1 MQDKIF
7 YAICFGFILGV
18 LLRSFLSVNFYLII
32 LFGLIALA
40 FILFFSLISKNKC
53 LPAGRQGVL
62 FGIFIL
68 VFSIGIFRFQMVDV
82 SAPSIF
88 ESQVGQKTSFSGEI
102 IDEPTITENN
112 QKLTVLLAPQG
123 LALEPLKARPFPT
136 KTKILL
142 SANLDENYQYGDEI
156 NFEGTLKKPENFITD
171 QGKEFDYVN
180 YLRKDGIFYVMRYPK
195 IEIISSDNGNF
206 IKNALF
212 YVKDEFLSK
221 MNLAIREPESLLM
234 GGLILGEKS
243 SFNEALRQSFV
254 DTGTIHIVA
263 LSGYN
268 VTIVAEWIMKIFSFS
283 SFPKNFGIGAGIIT
297 ILLFVLMTGGSSTA
311 VRAGIMASLALF
323 ARVIGRNYDVGRAL
337 VIAGVL
343 MVLVNPFILVFDVSF
358 QLSFIATVA
367 VIFFS
372 PKIEKYFLW
381 ITPRFKLR
389 DIISVTCAAY
399 IFVLPFILYKM
410 GNLSLVALPANAL
423 ILPFIPLTMILG
435 FLTGFAGIVSYF
447 LSVPLGLLSQFFLHY
462 ELFVINFFSNIPFAA
477 LSIPNFPFILT
488 LLVYTYFIYRL
499 FGKSIKNF
507 FTEPF

>member
-7 YAICFGFILGV
+7 YASCFGFILGV
-18 LLRSFLSVNFYLII
+18 LLRSFLLVNLYVTILI
-32 LFGLIALA
+32 GVIALA
-40 FILFFSLISKNKC
+40 FILFFTLISKNNWGIIFAVFI
-53 LPAGRQGVL
+53 LIFS
-62 FGIFIL
+62 FGIL
-68 VFSIGIFRFQMVDV
+68 RFQMVDV
-82 SAPSIF
+82 PAPSVF
-88 ESQVGQKTSFSGEI
+88 ESEVDQKISFLGKI

-112 QKLTVLLAPQG
+112 QKLIVEILAPQG
-123 LALEPLKARPFPT
+123 LALDPLKARPFPA
-136 KTKILL
+136 KTEVL
-142 SANLDENYQYGDEI
+142 ATVNLDEDFRYGDEI
-156 NFEGTLKKPENFITD
+156 NFEGTLKKPANFITD

-180 YLRKDGIFYVMRYPK
+180 YLRKDGIFYVMSYPK
-195 IEIISSDNGNF
+195 IEIISHGNGNF

-212 YVKDEFLSK
+212 YAKDKFLNK

-243 SFNEALRQSFV
+243 SFDESLRQSFV

-283 SFPKNFGIGAGIIT
+283 SLPKNLGIGAGIIT

-323 ARVIGRNYDVGRAL
+323 SCVIGRNYDVARAL
-337 VIAGVL
+337 ILAGVL
-343 MVLVNPFILVFDVSF
+343 MILINPFILVFDVSF

-367 VIFFS
+367 VIFFA

-423 ILPFIPLTMILG
+423 ILPFIPITMILG
-435 FLTGFAGIVSYF
+435 FLTGFAGIVWYA
-447 LSVPLGLLSQFFLHY
+447 LAVPLGLVSQFFLHY
-462 ELFVINFFSNIPFAA
+462 ELAVISFFSNIPFAA
-477 LSIPNFPFILT
+477 LSIPNFPFIFTFLIY
-488 LLVYTYFIYRL
+488 VYFIYRL
-499 FGKSIKNF
+499 FGKSIKKF
-507 FTEPF
+507 FLEDD